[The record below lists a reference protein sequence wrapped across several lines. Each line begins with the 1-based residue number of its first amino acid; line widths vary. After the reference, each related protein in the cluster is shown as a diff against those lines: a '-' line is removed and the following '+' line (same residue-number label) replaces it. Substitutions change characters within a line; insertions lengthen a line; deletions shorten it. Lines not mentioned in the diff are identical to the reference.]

1 MNANMLNAINNAEI
15 QNASMNENE
24 NASLVN
30 QIFSKLYE
38 AVSLVGLELVMFA
51 FAIVVYFLFTGTGL
65 GKAPAKKEWVEDK
78 KPAPRSPK
86 TKVVKKEEKT
96 EPRVEKEV
104 SWRSEEKVESE
115 TEKEEKPEKVV
126 DVAKHVAMIRAK
138 SKDNDL
144 DGATQVFR
152 NLQASGAPMTPLVY
166 NALLDSCVQCGK
178 VGAALSHFAEMKS
191 QGLVDVVSYNTL
203 LKAHLRGGQLAK
215 ARAMLDE
222 MSAAG
227 IKANQVTY
235 NEMLNAMVGVKD
247 RKGMWTLVGDM
258 AEQGMRPNSVTCSI
272 ILKSLAGHS
281 APQDIRR
288 AMDLIDRMSED
299 MDEVLFASVIEAC
312 VRIGQLDLLSQKLQQ
327 YAAKGGLAG
336 LTAPTYG
343 SMIKAYGRARDIERV
358 RELWAEMRRRN
369 VRPTS
374 ITLGCMVDALVC
386 NSQPEEALR
395 LVEDV
400 RDDESLRDILNT
412 VIYSTLLKGFAQAK
426 QPEKVQRVFED
437 MQADGI
443 ACNTVSYN
451 TMIDANARTGRMARC
466 DELFKD
472 MQAAGVQ
479 PDIITFSTLVKG
491 YCMDGDIDKG
501 FAVLK
506 DMTSR
511 GKHEPDEI
519 LYNSLLDGCAKQ
531 HRVDDALGLIESM
544 AKNNVRPSN
553 FTLSIL
559 VKLLGRARRLNQAF
573 QTVEDMCKRFDL
585 QANIHV
591 YTCLLYACFQNR
603 QLPRAL
609 KLHDSMITEGGV
621 EPDAKTYAVLVRGCV
636 QAGSL
641 DKAAN
646 VVRAAYGLSPQDLV
660 QPKYAPGVEARAL
673 EEVMAALS
681 TAPNA
686 EKLAVPLLTDLKALG
701 VHVERDVYAR
711 AVQTS
716 VSRAGR
722 NNAHPETGAFAQ
734 VKGRRNNY

>member
-1 MNANMLNAINNAEI
+1 MDEDAAVDESPPTSPARSVRARAASPPAAE
-15 QNASMNENE
+15 
-24 NASLVN
+24 
-30 QIFSKLYE
+30 
-38 AVSLVGLELVMFA
+38 
-51 FAIVVYFLFTGTGL
+51 
-65 GKAPAKKEWVEDK
+65 
-78 KPAPRSPK
+78 R
-86 TKVVKKEEKT
+86 KEE
-96 EPRVEKEV
+96 
-104 SWRSEEKVESE
+104 
-115 TEKEEKPEKVV
+115 V
-126 DVAKHVAMIRAK
+126 DISKHVAMIRAK
-138 SKDNDL
+138 SKENDL
-144 DGATQVFR
+144 EGAMQVFR
-152 NLQASGAPMTPLVY
+152 KLRASGVQLTSLVY
-166 NALLDSCVQCGK
+166 NALLDSCVQGGK
-178 VGAALSHFAEMKS
+178 LNLALQHFQEMKE
-191 QGLVDVVSYNTL
+191 QGFVDVVSYNTL
-203 LKAHLRGGQLAK
+203 LKAYLRNNQIAK
-215 ARAMLDE
+215 ARSLLEE
-222 MSAAG
+222 MHAAD
-227 IKANQVTY
+227 ILANQVTY
-235 NEMLNAMVGVKD
+235 NEMLNALVQTKD
-247 RKGMWTLVGDM
+247 RKGMWNLVADM
-258 AEQGMRPNSVTCSI
+258 DAQGMKPNSVTCSI

-281 APQDIRR
+281 AQQDIRR
-288 AMDLIDRMSED
+288 AMDLIDRMDED

-312 VRIGQLDLLSQKLQQ
+312 VRIGQLDLLSAKLQQ

-358 RELWAEMRRRN
+358 LELWAEMRRRN

-395 LVEDV
+395 LVEGV
-400 RDDESLRDILNT
+400 RDDASLRDILNT

-621 EPDAKTYAVLVRGCV
+621 EPDAKTYAVLARGCV

-646 VVRAAYGLSPQDLV
+646 VVRAAYRLSPQDLV

-686 EKLAVPLLTDLKALG
+686 EKPAVPLLTDLKALG

-734 VKGRRNNY
+734 VRGRRNNY

>member
-1 MNANMLNAINNAEI
+1 
-15 QNASMNENE
+15 
-24 NASLVN
+24 
-30 QIFSKLYE
+30 
-38 AVSLVGLELVMFA
+38 
-51 FAIVVYFLFTGTGL
+51 
-65 GKAPAKKEWVEDK
+65 
-78 KPAPRSPK
+78 
-86 TKVVKKEEKT
+86 
-96 EPRVEKEV
+96 
-104 SWRSEEKVESE
+104 
-115 TEKEEKPEKVV
+115 
-126 DVAKHVAMIRAK
+126 
-138 SKDNDL
+138 
-144 DGATQVFR
+144 
-152 NLQASGAPMTPLVY
+152 
-166 NALLDSCVQCGK
+166 
-178 VGAALSHFAEMKS
+178 
-191 QGLVDVVSYNTL
+191 
-203 LKAHLRGGQLAK
+203 
-215 ARAMLDE
+215 
-222 MSAAG
+222 
-227 IKANQVTY
+227 
-235 NEMLNAMVGVKD
+235 
-247 RKGMWTLVGDM
+247 
-258 AEQGMRPNSVTCSI
+258 MR
-272 ILKSLAGHS
+272 
-281 APQDIRR
+281 
-288 AMDLIDRMSED
+288 E
-299 MDEVLFASVIEAC
+299 
-312 VRIGQLDLLSQKLQQ
+312 
-327 YAAKGGLAG
+327 
-336 LTAPTYG
+336 
-343 SMIKAYGRARDIERV
+343 
-358 RELWAEMRRRN
+358 
-369 VRPTS
+369 
-374 ITLGCMVDALVC
+374 
-386 NSQPEEALR
+386 
-395 LVEDV
+395 
-400 RDDESLRDILNT
+400 ILNT

-426 QPEKVQRVFED
+426 QPEKVQQVFED

-466 DELFKD
+466 DELFND
-472 MQAAGVQ
+472 MQAVGVQ

-491 YCMDGDIDKG
+491 YCMDGDLDKG
-501 FAVLK
+501 FAVLE

-591 YTCLLYACFQNR
+591 YTCLIYACFQNR
-603 QLPRAL
+603 QLARAL

-646 VVRAAYGLSPQDLV
+646 VVRAAYRLSPRDLV
-660 QPKYAPGVEARAL
+660 QPKNAPGIEARAL
-673 EEVMAALS
+673 EECMAALS

-722 NNAHPETGAFAQ
+722 NNAHPETGAFAL
-734 VKGRRNNY
+734 VKGRRNNHY